1 MFGKL
6 EKFIYPQAQQQQQLN
21 INIIVIR
28 KKMTKTQ
35 RDKPLIETLKGKK
48 NDRPPFWFMRQA
60 GRYLP
65 EYRAL
70 RSEMGG
76 FWDLVYTPE
85 KAAQVTLQ
93 PIERFGMDGAILFSD
108 ILVVPGALGQNVT
121 FKEEVGPV
129 LDPLNFDLENF
140 GLGTDQMAE
149 RMNPIFETIR
159 TAKKKLNG
167 ETALIGFAGSPGTV
181 ATYMVESKGTPEKT
195 KTLSFVKD
203 KPEKFQNLISL
214 IVDTTVY
221 YLSEQ
226 VKAGAEALQL
236 FDSWAS
242 ALKSEDEFHTWSI
255 APTRE
260 IVRRMKIEA
269 PDIPLIGFP
278 KGAGEF
284 YKEYFRQTGLD
295 AISID
300 YDVDPMWAANE
311 LQTIG
316 CVQGNLN
323 PALLVEGGDAML
335 NQANIILE
343 AFSGGPHVFNLG
355 HGIVPQTPPENVEA
369 LSRFL
374 KTA

>member
-1 MFGKL
+1 
-6 EKFIYPQAQQQQQLN
+6 
-21 INIIVIR
+21 
-28 KKMTKTQ
+28 
-35 RDKPLIETLKGKK
+35 
-48 NDRPPFWFMRQA
+48 
-60 GRYLP
+60 
-65 EYRAL
+65 
-70 RSEMGG
+70 MGG

-108 ILVVPGALGQNVT
+108 ILVVPDALGQNVT
-121 FKEEVGPV
+121 FKEEIGPA

-140 GLGTDQMAE
+140 GLSTDQMAE
-149 RMNPIFETIR
+149 RLNPIFETIR
-159 TAKKKLNG
+159 TAKKDLNG
-167 ETALIGFAGSPGTV
+167 ETALIGFAGSPWTV

-203 KPEKFQNLISL
+203 NPEKFQKLINL

-226 VKAGAEALQL
+226 VKAGAEVLQL
-236 FDSWAS
+236 FDSWAG
-242 ALKSEDEFHTWSI
+242 ALKSKDEFHAWSI
-255 APTRE
+255 VPTRE
-260 IVRRMKIEA
+260 IVRRMKTEA

-284 YKEYFRQTGLD
+284 YKDYFRMTGLD

-300 YDVDPMWAANE
+300 YDVDPIWAASE
-311 LQTIG
+311 LQPIG

-335 NQANIILE
+335 NQAGAILE

-355 HGIVPQTPPENVEA
+355 HGIVPQTPPANVEA

>member
-1 MFGKL
+1 
-6 EKFIYPQAQQQQQLN
+6 
-21 INIIVIR
+21 
-28 KKMTKTQ
+28 
-35 RDKPLIETLKGKK
+35 
-48 NDRPPFWFMRQA
+48 
-60 GRYLP
+60 
-65 EYRAL
+65 
-70 RSEMGG
+70 MGG

-121 FKEEVGPV
+121 FKEGVGPV

-159 TAKKKLNG
+159 TAKKDLNR
-167 ETALIGFAGSPGTV
+167 ETALIGFAGSPWTV

-203 KPEKFQNLISL
+203 NPEKFQNLISL

-226 VKAGAEALQL
+226 VKAGAEVLQL
-236 FDSWAS
+236 FDSWAG
-242 ALKSEDEFHTWSI
+242 ALKSKDEFHAWSI

-260 IVRRMKIEA
+260 IVRRMKTEA

-284 YKEYFRQTGLD
+284 YKDYFRMTGLD

-300 YDVDPMWAANE
+300 YDVDPIWAASE
-311 LQTIG
+311 LQPIG

-323 PALLVEGGDAML
+323 PAFLVERGNAML
-335 NQANIILE
+335 RQASAILE
-343 AFSGGPHVFNLG
+343 TLSGGPHVFNLG
-355 HGIVPQTPPENVEA
+355 HGIVPQTPPANVEA